1 MNVERLHKVILA
13 PHVSEKSTNVAEL
26 GNAVVFRVTT
36 DATKI
41 EVKNAV
47 ELLFD
52 VKVTNVNMVNVKGKR
67 KITARSKGK
76 RSDWKKAY
84 VKLQDGQEID
94 FIGAE

>member
-1 MNVERLHKVILA
+1 MNAERLHKVILA
-13 PHVSEKSTNVAEL
+13 PHISEKSTNVAEL
-26 GNAVVFRVTT
+26 ASTVVFRVTT

-41 EVKNAV
+41 EVKKAV

-52 VKVTNVNMVNVKGKR
+52 VQVDNVNMVNVKGKR
-67 KITARSKGK
+67 KITARSRGK